1 MMSPERKITHLSI
14 WVNVGLTGLKLA
26 AGIFGRSQ
34 ALIADAIHSLS
45 DFATDIAVLIGL
57 RFTAKPVDKDHA
69 YGHGKY
75 ETIVAA
81 IIGLALAY
89 VGIRIAG
96 SAIHRVFDALHG
108 EELTM
113 PSAFAFW
120 AAVLSIAVKEWLY
133 RATMKVARATSSS
146 SLVANAWHHRSDAFS
161 SIATAGGVG
170 AAVFLGHDWL
180 ILDPIAALFVSI
192 FLLKVAW
199 QIIREQIGDL
209 TDQNLAPSVCEEI
222 LAMARGI
229 PGIAEPHNLRTR
241 MVGRIPVIDMHIRLR
256 ADLPLREAHEI
267 ATALE
272 RALQLRF
279 GKETIANLHLEPYSA

>member
-1 MMSPERKITHLSI
+1 MLPERKITHLSI
-14 WVNVGLTGLKLA
+14 WINVVLTGLKLA
-26 AGIFGRSQ
+26 AGVFGRSQ

-57 RFTAKPVDKDHA
+57 RFTSKPKDSDHA

-81 IIGLALAY
+81 VIGMALAY

-96 SAIHRVFDALHG
+96 TAIQRIFHAMHG
-108 EELTM
+108 DPLPM

-133 RATMKVARATSSS
+133 RATMKVARATGSAA
-146 SLVANAWHHRSDAFS
+146 LVANAWHHRSDAFS
-161 SIATAGGVG
+161 SIATAAGVG
-170 AAVFLGHDWL
+170 AAAFLGHDWL
-180 ILDPIAALFVSI
+180 ILDPIAALFVSV
-192 FLLKVAW
+192 FLLKIAW
-199 QIIREQIGDL
+199 RIVREQIGEL
-209 TDQNLAPSVCEEI
+209 TDQSLAPEVCEEI

-229 PGIAEPHNLRTR
+229 PGITEPHNLRTR

-272 RALQLRF
+272 RALRHRF

>member
-1 MMSPERKITHLSI
+1 MLSPERKITHLSI
-14 WVNVGLTGLKLA
+14 WINILLTALKLA

-45 DFATDIAVLIGL
+45 DFATDIAVLVGL

-89 VGIRIAG
+89 VALEIAG
-96 SAIHRVFDALHG
+96 SSIQRIFHAMHG
-108 EELTM
+108 DPLTT

-133 RATMKVARATSSS
+133 RATMKVARATGSS
-146 SLVANAWHHRSDAFS
+146 SLIANAWHHRSDAFS
-161 SIATAGGVG
+161 SVATAAGVG
-170 AAVFLGHDWL
+170 AAVFLGDDWL
-180 ILDPIAALFVSI
+180 ILDPIAALFVSV

-199 QIIREQIGDL
+199 RIIQEQVGGL
-209 TDQNLAPSVCEEI
+209 TDQSLAPELCEEI

-241 MVGRIPVIDMHIRLR
+241 MVGRSPVIDLHIRLK
-256 ADLPLREAHEI
+256 ADLPLREAHDI
-267 ATALE
+267 ATRLEHAL
-272 RALQLRF
+272 RQRF
-279 GKETIANLHLEPYSA
+279 GKETIANLHLEPYSP

>member
-14 WVNVGLTGLKLA
+14 WVNIVLTGLKLA

-57 RFTAKPVDKDHA
+57 RFTSKPKDTDHA

-75 ETIVAA
+75 ETLVAA

-96 SAIHRVFDALHG
+96 SAIHHIFDAQRG
-108 EELTM
+108 QAI
-113 PSAFAFW
+113 PSPSTFAFW
-120 AAVLSIAVKEWLY
+120 AAVVSIGVKEWLY
-133 RATMKVARATSSS
+133 RATMKVARATGSSA
-146 SLVANAWHHRSDAFS
+146 LVANAWHHRSDALS
-161 SIATAGGVG
+161 SIATAAGVG
-170 AAVFLGHDWL
+170 AAAFLGHDWL
-180 ILDPIAALFVSI
+180 ILDPIAALFVSL
-192 FLLKVAW
+192 FLFKIAW
-199 QIIREQIGDL
+199 QIVREQVGGL
-209 TDQNLAPSVCEEI
+209 TDQSLAPEVCEEI

-241 MVGRIPVIDMHIRLR
+241 MVGRHPVIDLHIRLP
-256 ADLPLREAHEI
+256 ADSPLRAAHDV
-267 ATALE
+267 ATTLE
-272 RALQLRF
+272 KDLQRRF
-279 GKETIANLHLEPYSA
+279 GKETIANLHLEPYPR

>member
-1 MMSPERKITHLSI
+1 MMSPERKITHLSVWI
-14 WVNVGLTGLKLA
+14 NIVLTALKLA

-57 RFTAKPVDKDHA
+57 RFTAKPVDRDHA

-81 IIGLALAY
+81 IIGLALAS

-113 PSAFAFW
+113 PSAWAFG
-120 AAVLSIAVKEWLY
+120 AAVLSIVVKEWLF
-133 RATMKVARATSSS
+133 RATMKVARATGSS
-146 SLVANAWHHRSDAFS
+146 SLVANAWHHRSDAYS
-161 SIATAGGVG
+161 SIATAAGVG

-192 FLLKVAW
+192 FLLRVAW

-209 TDQNLAPSVCEEI
+209 TDQNLAPALCEEI

-229 PGIAEPHNLRTR
+229 PGIVEPHNLRTR
-241 MVGRIPVIDMHIRLR
+241 MVGRIPVIDMHIRMR
-256 ADLPLREAHEI
+256 ADLPLRQAHAI
-267 ATALE
+267 ATTLE
-272 RALQLRF
+272 RALQQRF

>member
-1 MMSPERKITHLSI
+1 MMTPERKVTHLSI

-34 ALIADAIHSLS
+34 ALIADAVHSLS
-45 DFATDIAVLIGL
+45 DFATDIAVLVGL

-133 RATMKVARATSSS
+133 RATMKVARATGSS

-272 RALQLRF
+272 SALRQRF

>member
-1 MMSPERKITHLSI
+1 MLPERKITHLSI
-14 WVNVGLTGLKLA
+14 WINVVLTGLKLA
-26 AGIFGRSQ
+26 AGVFGRSQ

-57 RFTAKPVDKDHA
+57 RFTSKPKDSDHA

-81 IIGLALAY
+81 VIGMALAY

-96 SAIHRVFDALHG
+96 TAIQRIFHAMHG
-108 EELTM
+108 DPLSM

-133 RATMKVARATSSS
+133 RATMKVARATGSAA
-146 SLVANAWHHRSDAFS
+146 LVANAWHHRSDAFS
-161 SIATAGGVG
+161 SIATAAGVG
-170 AAVFLGHDWL
+170 AAAFLGHDWL
-180 ILDPIAALFVSI
+180 ILDPIAALFVSV
-192 FLLKVAW
+192 FLLKIAW
-199 QIIREQIGDL
+199 RIVREQIGEL
-209 TDQNLAPSVCEEI
+209 TDQSLAPEVCEEI

-229 PGIAEPHNLRTR
+229 PGITEPHNLRTR

-256 ADLPLREAHEI
+256 ADLPLREAHAI

-272 RALQLRF
+272 HALRQRF

>member
-1 MMSPERKITHLSI
+1 MMTPERKVTHLSI

-34 ALIADAIHSLS
+34 ALIADAVHSLS
-45 DFATDIAVLIGL
+45 DFATDIAVLVGL
-57 RFTAKPVDKDHA
+57 RFTAKPKDSDHA

-75 ETIVAA
+75 ETLVAA

-133 RATMKVARATSSS
+133 RATMKVARATGSS
-146 SLVANAWHHRSDAFS
+146 SLIANAWHHRSDAFS
-161 SIATAGGVG
+161 SVATAAGVG
-170 AAVFLGHDWL
+170 AAAFLGDDWL

-199 QIIREQIGDL
+199 RIIQEQIGGL
-209 TDQNLAPSVCEEI
+209 TDQSLAPELCEEI

-229 PGIAEPHNLRTR
+229 PGIVEPHNLRTR
-241 MVGRIPVIDMHIRLR
+241 MVGRSPVIDLHIRLR
-256 ADLPLREAHEI
+256 SDLPLREAHDI
-267 ATALE
+267 ATRLE
-272 RALQLRF
+272 QTLRQRF
-279 GKETIANLHLEPYSA
+279 GKETIANLHLEPYSG

>member
-1 MMSPERKITHLSI
+1 MTPERKITHLSI
-14 WVNVGLTGLKLA
+14 WINVGLTGLKLA

-45 DFATDIAVLIGL
+45 DFATDIAVLVGL
-57 RFTAKPVDKDHA
+57 RFTSKPKDSDHA

-75 ETIVAA
+75 ETLVAA

-133 RATMKVARATSSS
+133 RATMKVARATGSS

-209 TDQNLAPSVCEEI
+209 TDQNLSPTVCEEI
-222 LAMARGI
+222 LALARGI

-272 RALQLRF
+272 HALQQRF

>member
-14 WVNVGLTGLKLA
+14 WINILLTGLKLA

-45 DFATDIAVLIGL
+45 DFATDIAVLVGL
-57 RFTAKPVDKDHA
+57 RFTSKPVDKDHA

-96 SAIHRVFDALHG
+96 SAIQRIFHAMHG
-108 EELTM
+108 DPLAM

-133 RATMKVARATSSS
+133 RATMKVARATGSS
-146 SLVANAWHHRSDAFS
+146 SLIANAWHHRSDAFS
-161 SIATAGGVG
+161 SVATAAGVG
-170 AAVFLGHDWL
+170 AAVFLGDDWL
-180 ILDPIAALFVSI
+180 ILDPIAALFVSV

-199 QIIREQIGDL
+199 RIIQEQVGGL
-209 TDQNLAPSVCEEI
+209 TDQSLAPELCEEI

-272 RALQLRF
+272 RALRHRF

>member
-14 WVNVGLTGLKLA
+14 WINILLTGLKLA

-45 DFATDIAVLIGL
+45 DFATDIAVLVGL
-57 RFTAKPVDKDHA
+57 RFTSKPVDKDHA

-81 IIGLALAY
+81 VIGLALAY

-96 SAIHRVFDALHG
+96 SAIQRVFHAMHG
-108 EELTM
+108 DPLVM

-133 RATMKVARATSSS
+133 RATMKVARATGSS
-146 SLVANAWHHRSDAFS
+146 SLIANAWHHRSDAFS
-161 SIATAGGVG
+161 SVATAAGVG
-170 AAVFLGHDWL
+170 AAVFLGDDWL
-180 ILDPIAALFVSI
+180 ILDPIAALFVSV

-199 QIIREQIGDL
+199 RIIQEQVGGL
-209 TDQNLAPSVCEEI
+209 TDQSLAPELCEEI

-241 MVGRIPVIDMHIRLR
+241 MVGRSPVIDLHIRLK
-256 ADLPLREAHEI
+256 ADLPLREAHDI
-267 ATALE
+267 ATRLEHAL
-272 RALQLRF
+272 RQRF
-279 GKETIANLHLEPYSA
+279 GKETIANLHLEPYSP

>member
-14 WVNVGLTGLKLA
+14 WINILLTGLKLA

-45 DFATDIAVLIGL
+45 DFATDIAVLVGL
-57 RFTAKPVDKDHA
+57 RFTSKPVDKDHA

-96 SAIHRVFDALHG
+96 SAIQRIFHAMHG
-108 EELTM
+108 DPLAM

-133 RATMKVARATSSS
+133 RATMKVARATGSS
-146 SLVANAWHHRSDAFS
+146 SLIANAWHHRSDAFS
-161 SIATAGGVG
+161 SVATAAGVG
-170 AAVFLGHDWL
+170 AAVFLGDDWL
-180 ILDPIAALFVSI
+180 ILDPIAALFVSV

-199 QIIREQIGDL
+199 RIIQEQVGGL
-209 TDQNLAPSVCEEI
+209 TDQNLAPELCEEI

-241 MVGRIPVIDMHIRLR
+241 MVGRSPVIDLHIRLK
-256 ADLPLREAHEI
+256 ADLPLREAHDI
-267 ATALE
+267 ATRLEHAL
-272 RALQLRF
+272 RQRF
-279 GKETIANLHLEPYSA
+279 GKETIANLHLEPYSP

>member
-14 WVNVGLTGLKLA
+14 WINILLTGLKLA

-45 DFATDIAVLIGL
+45 DFATDIAVLVGL

-89 VGIRIAG
+89 VALEIAG
-96 SAIHRVFDALHG
+96 SSIQRIFHAMHG
-108 EELTM
+108 DPLAM

-133 RATMKVARATSSS
+133 RATMKVARATGSS
-146 SLVANAWHHRSDAFS
+146 SLIANAWHHRSDAFS
-161 SIATAGGVG
+161 SVATAAGVG
-170 AAVFLGHDWL
+170 AAVFLGDDWL
-180 ILDPIAALFVSI
+180 ILDPIAALFVSV

-199 QIIREQIGDL
+199 RIIQEQVGGL
-209 TDQNLAPSVCEEI
+209 TDQNLAPELCEEI

-241 MVGRIPVIDMHIRLR
+241 MVGRSPVIDLHIRLK
-256 ADLPLREAHEI
+256 ADLPLREAHDI
-267 ATALE
+267 ATRLEHAL
-272 RALQLRF
+272 RQRF
-279 GKETIANLHLEPYSA
+279 GKETIANLHLEPYSP